1 MEIPSLLSTESA
13 STQAERNLAAA
24 EAAVRAYCGWHIAPT
39 VIEDVV
45 LDGSGTRS
53 LFVKT
58 LKLRNVLA
66 AEVSGVAVDVTTLE
80 WSEAGFLRADG
91 VFPDRLRSV
100 KLTIEHGF
108 DAVPDVAQTIRDIAA
123 RADSSP
129 GGVVREQAGAVSITN
144 SMTASGVSGG
154 VVLMDHERRMLDK
167 YRIGAGF

>member
-13 STQAERNLAAA
+13 STSAERNLAAA

-53 LFVKT
+53 LFLKT
-58 LKLRNVLA
+58 LRLRDVIA
-66 AEVSGVAVDVTTLE
+66 AEVSGVPVDVASLE

-91 VFPDRLRSV
+91 IFPDRLRSV
-100 KLTIEHGF
+100 RLTIEHGF
-108 DAVPDVAQTIRDIAA
+108 DSAADVAQIIRDIAG
-123 RADSSP
+123 RADNAP
-129 GGVVREQAGAVSITN
+129 GGVVREQAGGLAISN
-144 SMTASGVSGG
+144 SLTAPGVAGG

-167 YRIGAGF
+167 YRLPGRL